1 VGDFCRTAKRPEAL
15 SATHC
20 DIILRQAAF
29 RPGLTA
35 PQQAHPAT
43 GFLWE
48 CSLVEMDEEN
58 VDAGGLGELATVTPL
73 PAERTVEQSL
83 VRALRTSILRGEL
96 APGLRL
102 RYRPLAAQFQVS
114 VTPVRIALRELAK
127 EGLVVMTPHEGAY
140 VAPLSVTE
148 LEELFAMRTGVES
161 WLARLGAE
169 SLSDGGLALMQRR
182 FDDAAAAVD
191 AADGTT
197 YLNLGWQVR
206 LTCYDAAQRPHLL
219 ARSKTLFEQSSRY
232 TSLTLTAPVRVKDSF
247 HSLTIFKAACEAR
260 DGRLAQQTIQAALE
274 RTFEYLV
281 EHGPE
286 LDPAAGADS

>member
-1 VGDFCRTAKRPEAL
+1 M
-15 SATHC
+15 H
-20 DIILRQAAF
+20 
-29 RPGLTA
+29 
-35 PQQAHPAT
+35 
-43 GFLWE
+43 
-48 CSLVEMDEEN
+48 EEN
-58 VDAGGLGELATVTPL
+58 AGAGGLGELATVTPL

-83 VRALRTSILRGEL
+83 VRALRTSILQGEL

-102 RYRPLAAQFQVS
+102 RYRPLAKQFQVS

-169 SLSDGGLALMQRR
+169 NISDDGLQLMHRR
-182 FDDAAAAVD
+182 FDEAGTAVD

-206 LTCYDAAQRPHLL
+206 RTCYEAAQRPGLL

-232 TSLTLTAPVRVKDSF
+232 TSFTLTAPERVKDSF

-260 DGRLAQQTIQAALE
+260 DGRLAQQTIVAALE

-281 EHGPE
+281 EHLPE
-286 LDPAAGADS
+286 LNPVGGPAA